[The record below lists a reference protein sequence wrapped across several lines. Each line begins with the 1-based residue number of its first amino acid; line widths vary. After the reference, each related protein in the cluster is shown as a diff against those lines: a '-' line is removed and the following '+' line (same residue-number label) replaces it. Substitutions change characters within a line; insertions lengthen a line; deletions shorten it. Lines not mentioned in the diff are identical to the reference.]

1 MPAKTTHIIPREH
14 GWAVK
19 REGSD
24 VLVAKNGNQSAV
36 KKPRAE
42 RVYTSQKQAIDA
54 ARRIAE
60 RSSASQIVVH
70 GRDGS
75 IRWREVHGL
84 PAVQKPPQKSDLGTK
99 AIERAVFAV
108 IRDRL

>member
-1 MPAKTTHIIPREH
+1 MPAKTTHIIPRDH

-19 REGSD
+19 KEA
-24 VLVAKNGNQSAV
+24 VFVAKNGNQSAM

-42 RVYTSQKQAIDA
+42 RVYPSQKQAIDA
-54 ARRIAE
+54 ACRIAE

-84 PAVQKPPQKSDLGTK
+84 PAVQKSPQKSDLGTK
-99 AIERAVFAV
+99 AIERAVSAV
-108 IRDRL
+108 IRERL